1 MLQADS
7 DEMYQCWISAMQ
19 QGIGAAIQQSI
30 SEEGSV
36 VCPSVGNTGSS
47 GGIGGAKD
55 GGASHSPSGS
65 SVGDPVEKP
74 SPERQ
79 HKNRWS
85 VFQIMVSWV
94 LTLYILVDGYRC
106 FGGICCLDL

>member
-19 QGIGAAIQQSI
+19 QGIGAAIQRSI

-36 VCPSVGNTGSS
+36 VCPSVSNTGSN

-79 HKNRWS
+79 HKNR
-85 VFQIMVSWV
+85 
-94 LTLYILVDGYRC
+94 
-106 FGGICCLDL
+106 

>member
-19 QGIGAAIQQSI
+19 QGIGAAIQRSI

-36 VCPSVGNTGSS
+36 VCSRVGNTGGS

-55 GGASHSPSGS
+55 GGASRSPSGS
-65 SVGDPVEKP
+65 SVGDPVEKRATAQ
-74 SPERQ
+74 EQ
-79 HKNRWS
+79 
-85 VFQIMVSWV
+85 VE
-94 LTLYILVDGYRC
+94 YISDYGFLGFDIVC
-106 FGGICCLDL
+106 FCGWIPMFWRNMLS